1 MKFQLKALVAALAL
15 SAASLSANAAM
26 TNANSGDSSLI
37 LTMLD
42 NNANISATFDL
53 GYSYS
58 TFQSLIEDSHK
69 FGTLSADGLT
79 KSYTFDMTKGD
90 YADAWST
97 YWSTASATDT
107 KWAIYAADGTGSG
120 VGSRGMITTFSSGS
134 NLSLTTQLV
143 GAISGFEPYI
153 NANNNINAL
162 ATSGAT
168 SNHDLVANGASTAT
182 GGAAF
187 AESAAY
193 GTAGRVNGQGYVAT
207 TTLDNSMTVVQLLSG
222 ANNTA
227 RITTSTLG
235 NTNGNYTF
243 SLSST
248 GVLSI
253 VTPVPE
259 ADSYAML
266 LAGLGLMGLI
276 ARRRKTA

>member
-1 MKFQLKALVAALAL
+1 MKFQYKALVAAVAL
-15 SAASLSANAAM
+15 SAASLSAQAAM
-26 TNANSGDSSLI
+26 TTAGSGDSSLI

-58 TFQSLIEDSHK
+58 SFSDLVNAASSGS
-69 FGTLSADGLT
+69 FSWNLT
-79 KSYTFDMTKGD
+79 TGD
-90 YADAWST
+90 YGNAWST
-97 YWSTASATDT
+97 YWATASAADT

-120 VGSRGMITTFSSGS
+120 VGARGMITTVSGGS

-143 GAISGFEPYI
+143 NSISGFEPYI
-153 NANNNINAL
+153 HANNNITAL
-162 ATSGAT
+162 GTAGAT

-193 GTAGRVNGQGYVAT
+193 GTAGRVNGAGYVAT
-207 TTLDNSMTVVQLLSG
+207 TGLDQSMTVVQLLSG

-227 RITTSTLG
+227 RITTETLG
-235 NTNGNYTF
+235 NSEGNF
-243 SLSST
+243 SFGLTSA
-248 GVLSI
+248 GVLSFNVPV
-253 VTPVPE
+253 VTAVPE

-266 LAGLGLMGLI
+266 LAGLGVLGLV
-276 ARRRKTA
+276 ARRRKA